1 MFLHHILT
9 REPSALITQVFWAQV
24 DQPVKGDWCLVVKE
38 DLDTIGLGH
47 LSFETIKKYEQDTLH
62 ELVKA
67 RIKETAFINL
77 LSDKEKCSKLKSLKY
92 TGLSIQP
99 YLTSESNLSISEKQ
113 ILFRWRSHMIN
124 VKQNQGKRDAKC
136 PLCKEADD
144 TQYHLLTCSLLNAP
158 QPWNIQS
165 VMKALRQREVLIEK
179 ENKKS
184 DKTSN

>member
-9 REPSALITQVFWAQV
+9 REPSALITRVFWAQV

-92 TGLSIQP
+92 TCLSYHTSYDSQTEDRQGVEGQGLGTKEDKGIHDIV
-99 YLTSESNLSISEKQ
+99 YL
-113 ILFRWRSHMIN
+113 
-124 VKQNQGKRDAKC
+124 A
-136 PLCKEADD
+136 
-144 TQYHLLTCSLLNAP
+144 
-158 QPWNIQS
+158 
-165 VMKALRQREVLIEK
+165 
-179 ENKKS
+179 
-184 DKTSN
+184 